1 MRGMHK
7 RARLLAILLVL
18 PLALSCSSGT
28 SSASSGG
35 AESPDMGSAQVKVQ
49 KDPQANF
56 TGWSTYSWFP
66 LAGEAGERSTAG
78 SQIIQDVDRILGEK
92 GYTRIQEGTPDFK
105 IACWT
110 GLNEGWTGVPV
121 GYIYPYY
128 WTPIYMPKE
137 YGKGFL
143 ALDLVDGKTNALS
156 WRGNFSRAF
165 TDHALANET
174 LLTSAIDDAIARILK
189 DFPARATP

>member
-1 MRGMHK
+1 MRVMKTPLRVVLSLG
-7 RARLLAILLVL
+7 LAAA
-18 PLALSCSSGT
+18 LAAAC
-28 SSASSGG
+28 ASSNPTKT
-35 AESPDMGSAQVKVQ
+35 EMGTAQVRVQ

-56 TGWSTYSWFP
+56 SAWKTYSWFP

-78 SQIIQDVDRILGEK
+78 SRIIANVDRILGEK
-92 GYTRIQEGTPDFK
+92 GYTRVQEEQPDFK
-105 IACWT
+105 VACIT
-110 GLNEGWTGVPV
+110 GLNEGWTGVPI
-121 GYIYPYY
+121 GYLYPYY
-128 WTPIYMPKE
+128 WSPIYNPKE
-137 YGKGFL
+137 YGKGFI